1 MKLPFAILALM
12 ALIVVI
18 PACQRSANPEATS
31 MLEQERAPEEGKATG
46 EAGSLSFWSTN
57 NGLADMSVA
66 AAADSSTRFMSSSA
80 ALTNGDTARR
90 FIRTADLKFRV
101 RDVVQATY
109 AIEDIAAAQG
119 GHVEHAHLTTRVD
132 QRYTMPVSEDSLLET
147 TRFTVVSNS
156 VLRVPAGRLDTTLKM
171 LARFVDFLDHRTVK
185 AEDVRPLMLANL
197 LEQRR
202 ITRYSDRVEKAVDE
216 QGNRLKETS
225 ATEERLLNRQ
235 EHADR
240 ALLSNMS
247 LQDRIDYSTITLE
260 IYQRQ
265 SVRQELLANER
276 GVDRYEPGFFSKLG
290 KAVAG
295 GWRMLLRF
303 FLLVAGN
310 WSVILLAAIAFILL
324 RRWLRMRP
332 QG

>member
-1 MKLPFAILALM
+1 MRLPTIVLPLIAFIVAL
-12 ALIVVI
+12 
-18 PACQRSANPEATS
+18 PACQRAPDSEAAPSPEQDPLP
-31 MLEQERAPEEGKATG
+31 MEEQAAG
-46 EAGSLSFWSTN
+46 EAGSRSLAFAS
-57 NGLADMSVA
+57 NGLADMSIA
-66 AAADSSTRFMSSSA
+66 TAADSTPRFMSSSA
-80 ALTNGDTARR
+80 AQSNGDTARR

-101 RDVVQATY
+101 KDVVQATY
-109 AIEDIAAAQG
+109 AIEDIIVMQG

-156 VLRVPAGRLDTTLKM
+156 VLRVPVGRLDTTLKM

-202 ITRYSDRVEKAVDE
+202 IARYSGRVEKAIDE
-216 QGNRLKETS
+216 QGKRLKETS
-225 ATEERLLNRQ
+225 ATEEQLLNRQ
-235 EHADR
+235 EQADR

-276 GVDRYEPGFFSKLG
+276 GVERYEPGFLTKLG
-290 KAVAG
+290 KAVAS

-310 WSVILLAAIAFILL
+310 WSVILLAAIAFVLL
-324 RRWLRMRP
+324 RRWLRKRP

>member
-1 MKLPFAILALM
+1 MM
-12 ALIVVI
+12 D
-18 PACQRSANPEATS
+18 
-31 MLEQERAPEEGKATG
+31 QESAPEEEKAAG
-46 EAGSLSFWSTN
+46 EAGSRFFWSTN
-57 NGLADMSVA
+57 NGLADMSVSA
-66 AAADSSTRFMSSSA
+66 APDSSPRFMSSSA
-80 ALTNGDTARR
+80 AQTNGDTTRR

-101 RDVVQATY
+101 KDVVQATY
-109 AIEDIAAAQG
+109 AIEDIIAAQG
-119 GHVEHAHLTTRVD
+119 GHVEHAHLITRVD

-156 VLRVPAGRLDTTLKM
+156 VLRVPVGRLDTTLKM

-202 ITRYSDRVEKAVDE
+202 IARYSGRVEKAVDE
-216 QGNRLKETS
+216 QGKRLKETS
-225 ATEERLLNRQ
+225 ATEEQLLNRQ
-235 EHADR
+235 EQADR
-240 ALLSNMS
+240 ALLSNLG
-247 LQDRIDYSTITLE
+247 LQDRIDYSTISLE

-265 SVRQELLANER
+265 GVRQELLANER
-276 GVDRYEPGFFSKLG
+276 GVERYEPGFFSKLG
-290 KAVAG
+290 KALAN

-303 FLLVAGN
+303 SLLVAGN

-324 RRWLRMRP
+324 RRWLRTRP

>member
-1 MKLPFAILALM
+1 MKLPTAVLALI
-12 ALIVVI
+12 ALIVVL
-18 PACQRSANPEATS
+18 PACQRAPDSEAPSMVEHESA
-31 MLEQERAPEEGKATG
+31 LEEEKAAG
-46 EAGSLSFWSTN
+46 EASSRSLSFDN
-57 NGLADMSVA
+57 NGLAGMSMA
-66 AAADSSTRFMSSSA
+66 AAADSTPRYMSSSA
-80 ALTNGDTARR
+80 ARTNGDTTRR

-101 RDVVQATY
+101 KDVVQATY
-109 AIEDIAAAQG
+109 SIEDIIAAQG

-147 TRFTVVSNS
+147 TRFTVVSSS
-156 VLRVPAGRLDTTLKM
+156 VLRVPVGRLDTTLKM

-202 ITRYSDRVEKAVDE
+202 IARYSGRVEKAIDE
-216 QGNRLKETS
+216 QGKRLKETS
-225 ATEERLLNRQ
+225 ATEEQLLNRQ
-235 EHADR
+235 EQADR

-247 LQDRIDYSTITLE
+247 LQDRIDYSSITLE

-265 SVRQELLANER
+265 GVRQELLAKEH
-276 GVDRYEPGFFSKLG
+276 GVERYEPGFLTKLG
-290 KAVAG
+290 KALAS

-310 WSVILLAAIAFILL
+310 WSVILLAVIAFILL
-324 RRWLRMRP
+324 RRWLRKRP